1 MMNSTPR
8 PDTVRT
14 YLDRLARA
22 LRVLPLED
30 RAAILAE
37 IESHI
42 ADRISGGRSVDDAL
56 ASLGDPAELAQAYLD
71 QYKLEDALSRAS
83 NASLMAAILERA
95 TRNLLALVTGLGAL
109 MLYLLAVSFAAV
121 AVLKPVMPQNVGFF
135 WGNAAVVFGI
145 LDKAPAGTP
154 ELLGYGII
162 PISVVACVLCYLAGT
177 ALMRFGGRLL
187 LRKSAIPQ
195 KT

>member
-1 MMNSTPR
+1 MNPTSHT
-8 PDTVRT
+8 DAVRH
-14 YLDRLARA
+14 YLDHLKRA
-22 LRVLPLED
+22 LRVLPSED

-42 ADRISGGRSVDDAL
+42 ADRISGGGSVDDAL
-56 ASLGDPAELAQAYLD
+56 ASLGDPAELAQAYLE

-83 NASLMAAILERA
+83 NVSLMAAIFERA
-95 TRNLLALVTGLGAL
+95 TRNVLALATGLGAL
-109 MLYLLAVSFAAV
+109 MLYLFAVSFAAV
-121 AVLKPVMPQNVGFF
+121 AVLKPVLPQSVGFW
-135 WGNAAVVFGI
+135 WGKSDYALGI
-145 LDKAPAGTP
+145 LDKAPTDTP